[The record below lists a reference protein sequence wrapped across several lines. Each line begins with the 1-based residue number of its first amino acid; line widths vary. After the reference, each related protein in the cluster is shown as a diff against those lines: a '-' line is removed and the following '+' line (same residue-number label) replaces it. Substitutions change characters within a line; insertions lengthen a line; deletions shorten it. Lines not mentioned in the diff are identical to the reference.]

1 MRYRSSTAAP
11 FQEIVFWTLLLL
23 VTLLPILAL
32 GVRIEHATPVITG
45 IPTLDG
51 TAFSDAY
58 FNAKYRV
65 LITATILMMGLF
77 LYRTATSRTSLE
89 PHPIHP
95 PLLLFG
101 GAVVISQI
109 VAVYPTIS
117 IQGFYDLRDGT
128 ITYLCYA
135 AVLLVASHYV
145 YRPDRYRHF
154 LYALIPYSVVNL
166 LLGLF
171 YFYGVDLAHKPFFKP
186 FIAAPSIKTIPPS
199 VNFTTTLGN
208 PNYSSGFSS
217 MVTLIFLTTAL
228 LSKDSRERWTML
240 GLSMISFTILTSAL
254 SSSGFATL
262 ILLSP
267 VLIFLAWR
275 FRVPK
280 QTATVAL
287 VALVGFA
294 LIMSILNAR
303 NPGVWN
309 ESIGGFANM
318 VKSALGSEA
327 PGATPAPAPVTAPS
341 QPVTSTDTTPELP
354 QVSTEAGFSFGTG
367 RSFIWDRTMKLVLQR
382 PFFGWGLD
390 SISYG
395 FPQMDPEKTANIASM
410 SVIVTKPHSHYFG
423 MAYGI
428 GLVGLLGFVAT
439 ALVAFWLFV
448 RYVFSHREVNP
459 ALVGLTMG
467 WLAYLVQAL
476 VNDSNIGYTVVF
488 WVLMGLTTAAYWR
501 ESRAA
506 APEVAA
512 AGAQAAAQAAPT
524 REEASPSSPSKKK
537 RKGR

>member
-23 VTLLPILAL
+23 VALLPILAL

-51 TAFSDAY
+51 SAFSDAY

-65 LITATILMMGLF
+65 LIASTLLMMGLF
-77 LYRTATSRTSLE
+77 LYRTATSRNSLE

-95 PLLLFG
+95 PLALFA

-109 VAVYPTIS
+109 FAVYPTIS

-135 AVLLVASHYV
+135 AVLLVASHYA
-145 YRPDRYRHF
+145 YRADRYSHF
-154 LYALIPYSVVNL
+154 LYALVPYSVINL

-171 YFYGVDLAHKPFFKP
+171 YFYGADLAHKPFFKP

-199 VNFTTTLGN
+199 VAFSTTLGN

-217 MVTLIFLTTAL
+217 MATLMFLTMAL

-240 GLSMISFTILTSAL
+240 TLSLITYTILLSSL

-262 ILLSP
+262 VLLSP
-267 VLIFLAWR
+267 IVIFLAWR

-287 VALVGFA
+287 VALMGFG

-303 NPGVWN
+303 NTSVWS
-309 ESIGGFANM
+309 ESAGGFAKL
-318 VKSALGSEA
+318 VQSATGSEA
-327 PGATPAPAPVTAPS
+327 PAPDPAPQPAQPAPQTGTA
-341 QPVTSTDTTPELP
+341 PELP
-354 QVSTEAGFSFGTG
+354 QVATESGFSFGTG
-367 RSFIWDRTMKLVLQR
+367 RSFIWDRTLKLVMQR
-382 PFFGWGLD
+382 PLFGWGLD

-423 MAYGI
+423 MAYGT
-428 GLVGLLGFVAT
+428 GLVGLLGFLAT

-448 RYVFSHREVNP
+448 RYVFTTREVNP
-459 ALVGLTMG
+459 ALIGLTLG

-488 WVLMGLTTAAYWR
+488 WVLLGVTTGAFWR
-501 ESRAA
+501 EARAA
-506 APEVAA
+506 ATEGAVAT
-512 AGAQAAAQAAPT
+512 AGAQAADQAAPG
-524 REEASPSSPSKKK
+524 REVGKPASGRKKG
-537 RKGR
+537 KGR